1 MVKVTVY
8 YCTFFDRDTGEIVRP
23 RRPGTLAAIAHT
35 CLTSATPL
43 LSLNGF
49 FCLSFVGFFTLM
61 KTAKD
66 VEESALDDQGLYPR
80 RACRT
85 SEVEGRSLW
94 GVTTGV
100 SSHRREP

>member
-1 MVKVTVY
+1 
-8 YCTFFDRDTGEIVRP
+8 
-23 RRPGTLAAIAHT
+23 
-35 CLTSATPL
+35 
-43 LSLNGF
+43 
-49 FCLSFVGFFTLM
+49 M
-61 KTAKD
+61 KTAQD